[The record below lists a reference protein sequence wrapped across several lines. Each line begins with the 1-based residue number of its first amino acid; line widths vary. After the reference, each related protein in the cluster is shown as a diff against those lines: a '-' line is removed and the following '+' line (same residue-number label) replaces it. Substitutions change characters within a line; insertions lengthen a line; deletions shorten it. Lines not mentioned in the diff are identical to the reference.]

1 MTNGSCKRTRLGAS
15 PCFALQA
22 ERRTP
27 KDCTLERARAEHA
40 SRHFRPRSCSSV
52 AGSCVPHPGSR
63 WAHDPRALNLA
74 YHDRPRG
81 PRRAAPC
88 ARSNLPDAALPSS
101 RPYSTALLHGER
113 ISPGIVRCQRCRKA
127 RGSLIRAPPPFQAA
141 DVAVTA
147 ETRTKSGEIELYG
160 ETPMASCI
168 ASLMKNMCAPVFPVS
183 RVSRSGSLG
192 LVLLSSPNPIAR
204 VATAQYTLS
213 AGGGVPLAAWGK
225 ILFRFSSQRQP
236 TKLEPS

>member
-1 MTNGSCKRTRLGAS
+1 VFRFVSPYKRKEDR
-15 PCFALQA
+15 
-22 ERRTP
+22 
-27 KDCTLERARAEHA
+27 TLERARAEHA
-40 SRHFRPRSCSSV
+40 SRHFRPRSCSGV

-63 WAHDPRALNLA
+63 WACDPRALDLA

-88 ARSNLPDAALPSS
+88 ARSDLPDAALPSC

-113 ISPGIVRCQRCRKA
+113 ISAGIVRHRGCRKA

-141 DVAVTA
+141 VTA
-147 ETRTKSGEIELYG
+147 ETKTKDGEIELNG

-168 ASLMKNMCAPVFPVS
+168 ASLMKNMCAPVSPVS

-192 LVLLSSPNPIAR
+192 LALLFSPNPIAR

-213 AGGGVPLAAWGK
+213 AGGGVPLAPWGK

-236 TKLEPS
+236 TKPKPG